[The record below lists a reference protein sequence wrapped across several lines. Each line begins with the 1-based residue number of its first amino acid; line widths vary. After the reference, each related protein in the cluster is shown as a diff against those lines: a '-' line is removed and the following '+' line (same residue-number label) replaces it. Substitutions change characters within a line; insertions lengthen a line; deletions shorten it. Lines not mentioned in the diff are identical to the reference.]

1 MNQKSD
7 IQKVLNQIDSMKN
20 EIIDLTSKV
29 VKIQSV
35 NPQYVG
41 VDVDKVTGGETENN
55 EVLKPVVEGFNCKAE
70 FITIDKKRSN
80 LAAILKGSGGGKSLI
95 LNGHI
100 DTVPFGD
107 PKLWSGNDPISG
119 KVVNNKLYGRGST
132 DMKGGIVSMIK
143 ALEAITKSGIKL
155 KGDVIIQSVVGEET
169 MSHDIG
175 TSAVTNAGYKADAA
189 IVTEPTDP
197 PTKLSV
203 SPITIGVLWFGIEI
217 EGKPTHCTV
226 RDELIRAGGGGDE
239 IGVNAIEKGIKIVG
253 ALQELEQEWGIT
265 KQHPLFKPGHFTIH
279 PGVFHGAPKGLEVP
293 FVISDLCTIEYAVM
307 CHPNEKV
314 EDIKNEIETCIIRRA
329 KSDSW
334 LSKNMPKIEWKMH
347 WPPAEIPQNHPI
359 VKTLCHSHE
368 NTTGMKAQIHGFP
381 AVCDAAWLNKLNIPS
396 VVYGPGNLMLAHG
409 IDEYVET
416 NDLILS
422 SKAIS
427 STILNWC
434 EYENI

>member
-20 EIIDLTSKV
+20 EIIDLTSEV
-29 VKIQSV
+29 VKIQSI
-35 NPQYVG
+35 NPLYIG
-41 VDVDKVTGGETENN
+41 VDVDAVTGGETENN
-55 EVLKPVVEGFNCKAE
+55 EVLKSVVEGFNCKVE
-70 FITIDKKRSN
+70 FIAKDKKRAN
-80 LAAILKGSGGGKSLI
+80 LAAILKSNGGGKSLI

-107 PKLWSGNDPISG
+107 PKLWSGSDPISG
-119 KVVNNKLYGRGST
+119 KIVNNKLYGRGST

-197 PTKLSV
+197 PTKLSI
-203 SPITIGVLWFGIEI
+203 SPITIGVLWFSIEI

-293 FVISDLCTIEYAVM
+293 FVISDRCTIEYAVM

-314 EDIKNEIETCIIRRA
+314 ENIKNEIETCIIRRA

-368 NTTGMKAQIHGFP
+368 NTTGMKAHIHGFP

-396 VVYGPGNLMLAHG
+396 VIYGPGNLLLAHG
-409 IDEYVET
+409 IDECVET

-422 SKAIS
+422 SKAIA
-427 STILNWC
+427 STILDWC
-434 EYENI
+434 GYENI